1 MKLSED
7 FTQSRLQLKFYA
19 LFQAVIVLAYAFICT
34 PVSAYLNSD
43 ILLAGTILP
52 LLLDAVMLLLNY
64 LFYWM
69 SYAALLFLCLD
80 KGFRACRT
88 VLIVYAAAV
97 FFRYPLNLIGGS
109 LVLGFPTASVFL
121 SQELPEMLFG
131 MGMDLVLIAV
141 ALLPLRYLLRHLPQ
155 SGINVPDPAE
165 LTLPSCLPIGRWLEK
180 GNIVL
185 RTVLFLA
192 LIPAGIQ
199 LLLRL
204 YYDIFFWGAIRGWLD
219 LLWVILYYLSD
230 LVFIPVGYLVMIVL
244 INRLYL
250 FLWKRKNT
258 ASATGGKEPA

>member
-7 FTQSRLQLKFYA
+7 FRHSRLQLKFYA
-19 LFQAVIVLAYAFICT
+19 VFQAVIVLTYAFICT

-43 ILLAGTILP
+43 VLLAGTILP
-52 LLLDAVMLLLNY
+52 FLLDAVMLVLNY

-97 FFRYPLNLIGGS
+97 CLRYPLNLVGGS
-109 LVLGFPTASVFL
+109 LVLGFPTASAFS

-141 ALLPLRYLLRHLPQ
+141 ALLPIRYLLRRLP
-155 SGINVPDPAE
+155 GIEPGAPEVGGTGLPA
-165 LTLPSCLPIGRWLEK
+165 CLPIGKWLEK
-180 GNIVL
+180 GNVVL
-185 RTVLFLA
+185 RSVFFLS

-204 YYDIFFWGAIRGWLD
+204 YYDIFFWGAIRDWQD
-219 LLWVILYYLSD
+219 LLWVILYYLCD
-230 LVFIPVGYLVMIVL
+230 LVFVPVGYLVMIVL

-250 FLWKRKNT
+250 FLWKRKRDDFAKQENN
-258 ASATGGKEPA
+258 PV